1 MSIYIFNKNLGET
14 PLECLNRLRIQ
25 ENITNDIPITYAGR
39 LDPLATGMMIFLSGD
54 DVKNKDKYTGLDK
67 IYTAEFII
75 GLSTDTADLLGL
87 LTKYNFDFNKE
98 DFSKEKIQ
106 SAFKNLT
113 GNRVQKFHPFSSKV
127 VSGKPLWEHSRN
139 GNTMQSSHLINIYNI
154 DIKSIENIS
163 IHNIYNTVENNTK
176 IVNQDFRQ
184 QEILNSWEVLKNSNA
199 ILLKVLITVHASAG
213 TYIRVLAEE
222 LGDILNLPVC
232 VYSINRDEVILPKV

>member
-1 MSIYIFNKNLGET
+1 MPIYNYNKNLGET

-25 ENITNDIPITYAGR
+25 ENIPNGVPITYAGR

-75 GLSTDTADLLGL
+75 GLSTDTADLLGIL
-87 LTKYNFDFNKE
+87 NKYNFDFNKE
-98 DFSKEKIQ
+98 DLNKEKIQ
-106 SAFKNLT
+106 TAFKKLT
-113 GNRVQKFHPFSSKV
+113 GNRTQKFHSFSSKI

-139 GNTMQSSHLINIYNI
+139 GNTAESSHLINIYNI
-154 DIKSIENIS
+154 DTKSIENIR
-163 IHNIYNTVENNTK
+163 IQDIYNTMENNTK
-176 IVNQDFRQ
+176 IVTQDFRQ

-222 LGDILNLPVC
+222 LGENLNLPVC
-232 VYSINRDEVILPKV
+232 VYSINRDQIILPKG